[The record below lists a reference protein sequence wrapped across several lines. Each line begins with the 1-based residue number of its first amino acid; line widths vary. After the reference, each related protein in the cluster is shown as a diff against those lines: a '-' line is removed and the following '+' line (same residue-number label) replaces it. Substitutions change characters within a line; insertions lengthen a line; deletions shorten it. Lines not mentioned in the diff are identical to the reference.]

1 MTILCF
7 AMRLFNIWNAE
18 PDVELK
24 VAKDFYEAET
34 LLAKDSLYDLVLLDF
49 KMPGMKG
56 HEGLKTLKAQYP
68 DLRIALMS
76 GMAEPE
82 DVTKAMD
89 LGAAAYFPKTMS
101 GKALLKAIQTVLAG
115 ERYMPLDQESR
126 MMPAYYADTE
136 DNTVNGEALKT
147 VQDIHLTP
155 RESEVLGFLMKGASN
170 KEIARDLGLQV
181 VTVKLHVR
189 GICSKLNVK
198 NRTQAAMR
206 AKELGLPVGSRD
218 HGKIG

>member
-1 MTILCF
+1 
-7 AMRLFNIWNAE
+7 
-18 PDVELK
+18 
-24 VAKDFYEAET
+24 
-34 LLAKDSLYDLVLLDF
+34 
-49 KMPGMKG
+49 MPGMKG

-136 DNTVNGEALKT
+136 DNTVNG
-147 VQDIHLTP
+147 
-155 RESEVLGFLMKGASN
+155 
-170 KEIARDLGLQV
+170 
-181 VTVKLHVR
+181 
-189 GICSKLNVK
+189 
-198 NRTQAAMR
+198 
-206 AKELGLPVGSRD
+206 GSA
-218 HGKIG
+218 